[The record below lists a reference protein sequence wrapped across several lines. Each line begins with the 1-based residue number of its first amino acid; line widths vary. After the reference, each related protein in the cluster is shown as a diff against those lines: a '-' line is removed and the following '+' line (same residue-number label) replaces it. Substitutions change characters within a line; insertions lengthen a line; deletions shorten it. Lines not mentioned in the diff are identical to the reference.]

1 MLALSVTVEYPQE
14 DLAVQPAAPRW
25 CSPGAARGS
34 TGGGSSSRCR
44 PHHGPAPVT
53 STRVRQKQVIAMA
66 LERVFGIFA
75 VICILALAGP
85 VVAAPVAKDQSQFAY
100 PGEIQEAGAAIAF
113 AKGDYLADR
122 FPESMEVIGKYN
134 VTIDPAEVFKLQPFN
149 LDNPIEVKRD
159 TPIGALD
166 AVARTGALNYSI
178 YLYPTTNL
186 LVIDRINDYP
196 HQEGWRWFVVYENGS
211 YITSTPD
218 MWDYSISNG
227 ETIWLI
233 YCDLTDFDSR
243 YESRLDR
250 AVAGLSI
257 TTTHGKANVTPV
269 PVTPGPIAP
278 GPVTPGPTA
287 PVTSGPIAPG
297 PVTPGPT
304 APVTS
309 GPIASGPVTPGPV
322 GEMSLIDV
330 IAGNDN
336 LSFFA
341 VLLNATDLVTTL
353 QSGGPYTVFAPSNDA
368 FGNMP
373 REAFASLLTDDG
385 ERMRVLSA
393 HVVNGS
399 YTTADLL
406 NVTRGGNTT
415 TVKTLAGGNLTIS
428 ANGSVLSIDNAA
440 IVAPDINASNGVVH
454 IIDRVLSPPAEGP
467 GPTVPA
473 GVVLPPTTPAT
484 VTPAPA
490 IPAPTAPPL
499 VAPMLATP
507 TVG

>member
-1 MLALSVTVEYPQE
+1 
-14 DLAVQPAAPRW
+14 
-25 CSPGAARGS
+25 
-34 TGGGSSSRCR
+34 
-44 PHHGPAPVT
+44 
-53 STRVRQKQVIAMA
+53 MA
-66 LERVFGIFA
+66 LKRVFGILA

-85 VVAAPVAKDQSQFAY
+85 VVAVQVPEDQSQFVF
-100 PGEIQEAGAAIAF
+100 PGEIREAGAAVAF

-122 FPESMEVIGKYN
+122 FPENMEVIGRYN

-166 AVARTGALNYSI
+166 AVARTGALNYST
-178 YLYPTTNL
+178 YLYSTRNL
-186 LVIDRINDYP
+186 LVIDHINGHLYQGD
-196 HQEGWRWFVVYENGS
+196 WLWLVVYENGS

-218 MWDYSISNG
+218 MWEYTVSNG

-233 YCDLTDFDSR
+233 YCDLTDFNSR

-257 TTTHGKANVTPV
+257 TTTHGKSNVTPGPV
-269 PVTPGPIAP
+269 TPEPVTPGPVTPEPVAP
-278 GPVTPGPTA
+278 GPVTPGPAT
-287 PVTSGPIAPG
+287 PG
-297 PVTPGPT
+297 PVTPE
-304 APVTS
+304 PVE
-309 GPIASGPVTPGPV
+309 G
-322 GEMSLIDV
+322 MNLIDV
-330 IAGNDN
+330 IAENDN

-415 TVKTLAGGNLTIS
+415 TVETLAGGNLTIS
-428 ANGSVLSIDNAA
+428 ANGSVLSIDNAT

-454 IIDRVLSPPAEGP
+454 VIDRVLSPPAEGP

-484 VTPAPA
+484 VTPVPA
-490 IPAPTAPPL
+490 IPALTTPPL
-499 VAPMLATP
+499 VTPMLTMP

>member
-1 MLALSVTVEYPQE
+1 
-14 DLAVQPAAPRW
+14 
-25 CSPGAARGS
+25 
-34 TGGGSSSRCR
+34 
-44 PHHGPAPVT
+44 
-53 STRVRQKQVIAMA
+53 MA
-66 LERVFGIFA
+66 LKRVFGIFA

-85 VVAAPVAKDQSQFAY
+85 VVAVQVPEDQSQFVF
-100 PGEIQEAGAAIAF
+100 PGEIQEAGAAVAF

-122 FPESMEVIGKYN
+122 FPENMEVIGRYN

-166 AVARTGALNYSI
+166 AVARTGALNYST
-178 YLYPTTNL
+178 YLYSTRNL
-186 LVIDRINDYP
+186 LVIDHINGHLYQGD
-196 HQEGWRWFVVYENGS
+196 WLWLVVYENGS

-218 MWDYSISNG
+218 MWEYTVSNG

-233 YCDLTDFDSR
+233 YCDLTDFNSR

-257 TTTHGKANVTPV
+257 TTTHGKSNVTPGPATPE
-269 PVTPGPIAP
+269 PVTPGPA
-278 GPVTPGPTA
+278 TPE
-287 PVTSGPIAPG
+287 
-297 PVTPGPT
+297 
-304 APVTS
+304 
-309 GPIASGPVTPGPV
+309 PVTPGPV
-322 GEMSLIDV
+322 TPEPVEGMNLIDV
-330 IAGNDN
+330 IAENDN

-428 ANGSVLSIDNAA
+428 ANGSVLSIDNAT

-454 IIDRVLSPPAEGP
+454 VIDRVLSPPAEGP

-484 VTPAPA
+484 VTPVPA
-490 IPAPTAPPL
+490 IPALTTPPL
-499 VAPMLATP
+499 VTPMLTMP

>member
-1 MLALSVTVEYPQE
+1 M
-14 DLAVQPAAPRW
+14 
-25 CSPGAARGS
+25 
-34 TGGGSSSRCR
+34 
-44 PHHGPAPVT
+44 
-53 STRVRQKQVIAMA
+53 
-66 LERVFGIFA
+66 
-75 VICILALAGP
+75 
-85 VVAAPVAKDQSQFAY
+85 
-100 PGEIQEAGAAIAF
+100 
-113 AKGDYLADR
+113 
-122 FPESMEVIGKYN
+122 N
-134 VTIDPAEVFKLQPFN
+134 
-149 LDNPIEVKRD
+149 
-159 TPIGALD
+159 
-166 AVARTGALNYSI
+166 
-178 YLYPTTNL
+178 
-186 LVIDRINDYP
+186 
-196 HQEGWRWFVVYENGS
+196 
-211 YITSTPD
+211 
-218 MWDYSISNG
+218 
-227 ETIWLI
+227 
-233 YCDLTDFDSR
+233 
-243 YESRLDR
+243 
-250 AVAGLSI
+250 
-257 TTTHGKANVTPV
+257 
-269 PVTPGPIAP
+269 
-278 GPVTPGPTA
+278 
-287 PVTSGPIAPG
+287 
-297 PVTPGPT
+297 
-304 APVTS
+304 
-309 GPIASGPVTPGPV
+309 
-322 GEMSLIDV
+322 LIDV
-330 IAGNDN
+330 IAENDN

-415 TVKTLAGGNLTIS
+415 TVETLAGGNLTIS
-428 ANGSVLSIDNAA
+428 ANGSVLSIDNAT

-454 IIDRVLSPPAEGP
+454 VIDRVLSPPAEGP

>member
-1 MLALSVTVEYPQE
+1 
-14 DLAVQPAAPRW
+14 
-25 CSPGAARGS
+25 
-34 TGGGSSSRCR
+34 
-44 PHHGPAPVT
+44 
-53 STRVRQKQVIAMA
+53 MA
-66 LERVFGIFA
+66 LKRVFGIFA

-85 VVAAPVAKDQSQFAY
+85 VVAVQVPEDQSQFVF
-100 PGEIQEAGAAIAF
+100 PGEIREAGAAVAF

-122 FPESMEVIGKYN
+122 FPENMEVIGRYN

-166 AVARTGALNYSI
+166 AVARTGALNYST
-178 YLYPTTNL
+178 YLYSTRNL
-186 LVIDRINDYP
+186 LVIDHINGHLYQGD
-196 HQEGWRWFVVYENGS
+196 WLWLVVYENGS

-233 YCDLTDFDSR
+233 YCDLTDFNSR

-257 TTTHGKANVTPV
+257 TTTHGKSNVTPGPATPEPV
-269 PVTPGPIAP
+269 APGPATPEPVTPGPVTPEPVAP
-278 GPVTPGPTA
+278 GPVTPE
-287 PVTSGPIAPG
+287 PVEG
-297 PVTPGPT
+297 
-304 APVTS
+304 
-309 GPIASGPVTPGPV
+309 
-322 GEMSLIDV
+322 MNLIDV
-330 IAGNDN
+330 IAENDN

-428 ANGSVLSIDNAA
+428 ANGSVLSIDNAT

-454 IIDRVLSPPAEGP
+454 VIDRVLSPPAEGP

-484 VTPAPA
+484 VTPVPA
-490 IPAPTAPPL
+490 IPALTTPPL
-499 VAPMLATP
+499 VTPMLTMP

>member
-1 MLALSVTVEYPQE
+1 
-14 DLAVQPAAPRW
+14 
-25 CSPGAARGS
+25 
-34 TGGGSSSRCR
+34 
-44 PHHGPAPVT
+44 
-53 STRVRQKQVIAMA
+53 MA
-66 LERVFGIFA
+66 LKRVFGIFA

-85 VVAAPVAKDQSQFAY
+85 VVAVQVPEDQSQFVF
-100 PGEIQEAGAAIAF
+100 PGEIREAGAAVAF

-122 FPESMEVIGKYN
+122 FPENMEVIGRYN

-166 AVARTGALNYSI
+166 AVARTGALNYST
-178 YLYPTTNL
+178 YLYSTRNL
-186 LVIDRINDYP
+186 LVIDHINGHLYQGD
-196 HQEGWRWFVVYENGS
+196 WLWLVVYENGS

-233 YCDLTDFDSR
+233 YCDLTDFNSR

-257 TTTHGKANVTPV
+257 TTTHGKSNVTPGPV
-269 PVTPGPIAP
+269 TPEPVAPGPVTPEPVTPGPVTPEPVTPGPVTPEPVAPGPVTPEPVAPGPVTPEPVAPGPVTPEPVAP
-278 GPVTPGPTA
+278 GPVTPGPAT
-287 PVTSGPIAPG
+287 PG
-297 PVTPGPT
+297 PVTPE
-304 APVTS
+304 PVE
-309 GPIASGPVTPGPV
+309 G
-322 GEMSLIDV
+322 MNLIDV
-330 IAGNDN
+330 IAENDN

-353 QSGGPYTVFAPSNDA
+353 QSGGPYTVFVPSNDA

-399 YTTADLL
+399 YTAAALL

-415 TVKTLAGGNLTIS
+415 TVETLAGGNLTIS
-428 ANGSVLSIDNAA
+428 ANGSVLSIDNAT

-454 IIDRVLSPPAEGP
+454 VIDRVLSPPAEGP

-484 VTPAPA
+484 VTPVPA
-490 IPAPTAPPL
+490 IPALTTPPL
-499 VAPMLATP
+499 VTPMLTMP

>member
-1 MLALSVTVEYPQE
+1 
-14 DLAVQPAAPRW
+14 
-25 CSPGAARGS
+25 
-34 TGGGSSSRCR
+34 
-44 PHHGPAPVT
+44 
-53 STRVRQKQVIAMA
+53 MA
-66 LERVFGIFA
+66 LKRVFGIFA

-85 VVAAPVAKDQSQFAY
+85 VVAVQVPEDQSQFVF
-100 PGEIQEAGAAIAF
+100 PGEIREAGAAVAF

-122 FPESMEVIGKYN
+122 FPENMEVIGRYN

-166 AVARTGALNYSI
+166 AVARTGALNYST
-178 YLYPTTNL
+178 YLYSTRNL
-186 LVIDRINDYP
+186 LVIDHINGHLYQGD
-196 HQEGWRWFVVYENGS
+196 WLWLVVYENGS

-233 YCDLTDFDSR
+233 YCDLTDFNSR

-257 TTTHGKANVTPV
+257 TTTHGKSNVTPGPV
-269 PVTPGPIAP
+269 TPEPVAPGPVTPEPVTPGPVTPEPVTPGPVTPEPVAPGPVTPEPVAPGPVTPEPVAP
-278 GPVTPGPTA
+278 GPVTPGPAT
-287 PVTSGPIAPG
+287 PG
-297 PVTPGPT
+297 PVTPE
-304 APVTS
+304 PVE
-309 GPIASGPVTPGPV
+309 G
-322 GEMSLIDV
+322 MNLIDV
-330 IAGNDN
+330 IAENDN

-428 ANGSVLSIDNAA
+428 ANGSVLSIDNAT

-454 IIDRVLSPPAEGP
+454 VIDRVLSPPAEGP
-467 GPTVPA
+467 GRPCPR
-473 GVVLPPTTPAT
+473 GWCCHRRHPQR
-484 VTPAPA
+484 
-490 IPAPTAPPL
+490 
-499 VAPMLATP
+499 
-507 TVG
+507 

>member
-1 MLALSVTVEYPQE
+1 
-14 DLAVQPAAPRW
+14 
-25 CSPGAARGS
+25 
-34 TGGGSSSRCR
+34 
-44 PHHGPAPVT
+44 
-53 STRVRQKQVIAMA
+53 MA
-66 LERVFGIFA
+66 LKRVFGIFA

-85 VVAAPVAKDQSQFAY
+85 VVAVQVPEDQSQFVF
-100 PGEIQEAGAAIAF
+100 PGEIREAGAAVAF

-122 FPESMEVIGKYN
+122 FPENMEVIGRYN

-166 AVARTGALNYSI
+166 AVARTGALNYST
-178 YLYPTTNL
+178 YLYSTRNL
-186 LVIDRINDYP
+186 LVIDHINGHLYQGD
-196 HQEGWRWFVVYENGS
+196 WLWLVVYENGS

-233 YCDLTDFDSR
+233 YCDLTDFNSR

-257 TTTHGKANVTPV
+257 TTTHGKSN
-269 PVTPGPIAP
+269 VTPGPVTPEPVAPGPVTPEPVTP
-278 GPVTPGPTA
+278 GPVTPGPAT
-287 PVTSGPIAPG
+287 PG
-297 PVTPGPT
+297 PVTPE
-304 APVTS
+304 PVE
-309 GPIASGPVTPGPV
+309 G
-322 GEMSLIDV
+322 MNLIDV
-330 IAGNDN
+330 IAENDN

-415 TVKTLAGGNLTIS
+415 TVETLAGGNLTIS
-428 ANGSVLSIDNAA
+428 ANGSVLSIDNAT

-454 IIDRVLSPPAEGP
+454 VIDRVLSPPAEGP

-484 VTPAPA
+484 VTPVPA
-490 IPAPTAPPL
+490 IPALTTPPL
-499 VAPMLATP
+499 VTPMLTMP

>member
-1 MLALSVTVEYPQE
+1 
-14 DLAVQPAAPRW
+14 
-25 CSPGAARGS
+25 
-34 TGGGSSSRCR
+34 
-44 PHHGPAPVT
+44 
-53 STRVRQKQVIAMA
+53 MA
-66 LERVFGIFA
+66 LKRVFGIFA

-85 VVAAPVAKDQSQFAY
+85 VVAVQVPEDQSQFVF
-100 PGEIQEAGAAIAF
+100 PGEIQEAGAAVAF

-122 FPESMEVIGKYN
+122 FPENMEVIGRYN

-166 AVARTGALNYSI
+166 AVARTGALNYST
-178 YLYPTTNL
+178 YLYSTRNL
-186 LVIDRINDYP
+186 LVIDHINGHLYQGD
-196 HQEGWRWFVVYENGS
+196 WLWLVVYENGS

-233 YCDLTDFDSR
+233 YCDLTDFNSR

-257 TTTHGKANVTPV
+257 TTTHGKSNVTPGPATPE
-269 PVTPGPIAP
+269 PVTPGPATPEPVTPGPVTPEPVAP
-278 GPVTPGPTA
+278 GPVTPE
-287 PVTSGPIAPG
+287 
-297 PVTPGPT
+297 
-304 APVTS
+304 
-309 GPIASGPVTPGPV
+309 PVTPGPV
-322 GEMSLIDV
+322 TPEPVEGMNLIDV
-330 IAGNDN
+330 IAENDN

-415 TVKTLAGGNLTIS
+415 TVETLAGGNLTIS
-428 ANGSVLSIDNAA
+428 ANGSVLSIDNAT

-454 IIDRVLSPPAEGP
+454 VIDRVLSPPAEGP

-484 VTPAPA
+484 VTPVPA
-490 IPAPTAPPL
+490 IPALTTPPL
-499 VAPMLATP
+499 VTPMLTMP

>member
-1 MLALSVTVEYPQE
+1 
-14 DLAVQPAAPRW
+14 
-25 CSPGAARGS
+25 
-34 TGGGSSSRCR
+34 
-44 PHHGPAPVT
+44 
-53 STRVRQKQVIAMA
+53 MA
-66 LERVFGIFA
+66 LKRVFGIFA

-85 VVAAPVAKDQSQFAY
+85 VVAVQVPEDQSQFVF
-100 PGEIQEAGAAIAF
+100 PGEIREAGAAVAF

-122 FPESMEVIGKYN
+122 FPENMEVIGRYN

-166 AVARTGALNYSI
+166 AVARTGALNYST
-178 YLYPTTNL
+178 YLYSTRNL
-186 LVIDRINDYP
+186 LVIDHINGHLYQGD
-196 HQEGWRWFVVYENGS
+196 WLWLVVYENGS

-233 YCDLTDFDSR
+233 YCDLTDFNSR

-257 TTTHGKANVTPV
+257 TTTHGKSNVT
-269 PVTPGPIAP
+269 P
-278 GPVTPGPTA
+278 GPVTPE
-287 PVTSGPIAPG
+287 PVPPG
-297 PVTPGPT
+297 PVPPE
-304 APVTS
+304 
-309 GPIASGPVTPGPV
+309 PVTPGPV
-322 GEMSLIDV
+322 TPEPVEGMNLIDV
-330 IAGNDN
+330 IAENDN

-415 TVKTLAGGNLTIS
+415 TVETLAGGNLTIS
-428 ANGSVLSIDNAA
+428 ANGSVLSIDNAT

-454 IIDRVLSPPAEGP
+454 VIDRVLSPPAEGP

-484 VTPAPA
+484 VTPVPA
-490 IPAPTAPPL
+490 IPALTTPPL
-499 VAPMLATP
+499 VTPMLTMP

>member
-1 MLALSVTVEYPQE
+1 
-14 DLAVQPAAPRW
+14 
-25 CSPGAARGS
+25 
-34 TGGGSSSRCR
+34 
-44 PHHGPAPVT
+44 
-53 STRVRQKQVIAMA
+53 MA
-66 LERVFGIFA
+66 LKRVFGIFA

-85 VVAAPVAKDQSQFAY
+85 VVAVQVPEDQSQFVF
-100 PGEIQEAGAAIAF
+100 PGEIREAGAAVAF

-122 FPESMEVIGKYN
+122 FPENMEVIGRYN
-134 VTIDPAEVFKLQPFN
+134 VTIDPEEVFKLQPFN

-166 AVARTGALNYSI
+166 AVARTGALNYST
-178 YLYPTTNL
+178 YLYSTRNL
-186 LVIDRINDYP
+186 LVIDHINGHLYQGD
-196 HQEGWRWFVVYENGS
+196 WLWLVVYENGS

-218 MWDYSISNG
+218 MWEYTVSNG

-233 YCDLTDFDSR
+233 YCDLTDFNSR

-257 TTTHGKANVTPV
+257 TTTHGKSNVTPGPATPE
-269 PVTPGPIAP
+269 PVTPGPATPEPVTP
-278 GPVTPGPTA
+278 GPVTPGPAT
-287 PVTSGPIAPG
+287 PG
-297 PVTPGPT
+297 PVTPE
-304 APVTS
+304 PVE
-309 GPIASGPVTPGPV
+309 G
-322 GEMSLIDV
+322 MNLIDV
-330 IAGNDN
+330 IAENDN

>member
-1 MLALSVTVEYPQE
+1 
-14 DLAVQPAAPRW
+14 
-25 CSPGAARGS
+25 
-34 TGGGSSSRCR
+34 
-44 PHHGPAPVT
+44 
-53 STRVRQKQVIAMA
+53 MA
-66 LERVFGIFA
+66 LKRVFGIFA

-85 VVAAPVAKDQSQFAY
+85 VVAVQVPEDQSQFVF
-100 PGEIQEAGAAIAF
+100 PGEIREAGAAVAF

-122 FPESMEVIGKYN
+122 FPENMEVIGRYN

-166 AVARTGALNYSI
+166 AVARTGALNYST
-178 YLYPTTNL
+178 YLYSTRNL
-186 LVIDRINDYP
+186 LVIDHINGHLYQGD
-196 HQEGWRWFVVYENGS
+196 WLWLVVYENGS

-233 YCDLTDFDSR
+233 YCDLTDFNSR

-257 TTTHGKANVTPV
+257 TTTHGKSNVTPGPATPE
-269 PVTPGPIAP
+269 PVTPGPATPEPVTPGPVTPEPVAP
-278 GPVTPGPTA
+278 GPVTPGP
-287 PVTSGPIAPG
+287 VTPG
-297 PVTPGPT
+297 PVTPGPAT
-304 APVTS
+304 P
-309 GPIASGPVTPGPV
+309 GPVTPEPV
-322 GEMSLIDV
+322 EGMNLIDV
-330 IAGNDN
+330 IAENDN

-415 TVKTLAGGNLTIS
+415 TVETLAGGNLTIS
-428 ANGSVLSIDNAA
+428 ANGSVLSIDNAT

-454 IIDRVLSPPAEGP
+454 VIDRVLSPPAEGP

-484 VTPAPA
+484 VTPVPA
-490 IPAPTAPPL
+490 IPALTTPPL
-499 VAPMLATP
+499 VTPMLTMP

>member
-1 MLALSVTVEYPQE
+1 
-14 DLAVQPAAPRW
+14 
-25 CSPGAARGS
+25 
-34 TGGGSSSRCR
+34 
-44 PHHGPAPVT
+44 
-53 STRVRQKQVIAMA
+53 MA
-66 LERVFGIFA
+66 LKRVFGIFA

-85 VVAAPVAKDQSQFAY
+85 VVAVQVPEDQSQFVF
-100 PGEIQEAGAAIAF
+100 PGEIREAGAAVAF

-122 FPESMEVIGKYN
+122 FPENMEVIGRYN

-166 AVARTGALNYSI
+166 AVARTGALNYST
-178 YLYPTTNL
+178 YLYSTRNL
-186 LVIDRINDYP
+186 LVIDHINGHLYQGD
-196 HQEGWRWFVVYENGS
+196 WLWLVVYENGS

-233 YCDLTDFDSR
+233 YCDLTDFNSR

-257 TTTHGKANVTPV
+257 TTTHGKSN
-269 PVTPGPIAP
+269 VTPGPATPEPVAPGPVTPEPVTP
-278 GPVTPGPTA
+278 GPVTPGPAT
-287 PVTSGPIAPG
+287 PG
-297 PVTPGPT
+297 PVTPE
-304 APVTS
+304 PVE
-309 GPIASGPVTPGPV
+309 G
-322 GEMSLIDV
+322 MNLIDV
-330 IAGNDN
+330 IAENDN

-415 TVKTLAGGNLTIS
+415 TVETLAGGNLTIS
-428 ANGSVLSIDNAA
+428 ANGSVLSIDNAT

-454 IIDRVLSPPAEGP
+454 VIDRVLSPPAEGP

-484 VTPAPA
+484 VTPVPA
-490 IPAPTAPPL
+490 IPALTTPPL
-499 VAPMLATP
+499 VTPMLTMP

>member
-1 MLALSVTVEYPQE
+1 
-14 DLAVQPAAPRW
+14 
-25 CSPGAARGS
+25 
-34 TGGGSSSRCR
+34 
-44 PHHGPAPVT
+44 
-53 STRVRQKQVIAMA
+53 MA
-66 LERVFGIFA
+66 LKRVFGIFA

-85 VVAAPVAKDQSQFAY
+85 VVAVQVPEDQSQFVF
-100 PGEIQEAGAAIAF
+100 PGEIREAGAAVAF

-122 FPESMEVIGKYN
+122 FPENMEVIGRYN

-166 AVARTGALNYSI
+166 AVARTGALNYST
-178 YLYPTTNL
+178 YLYSTRNL
-186 LVIDRINDYP
+186 LVIDHINGHLYQGD
-196 HQEGWRWFVVYENGS
+196 WLWLVVYENGS

-233 YCDLTDFDSR
+233 YCDLTDFNSR

-257 TTTHGKANVTPV
+257 TTTHGKSNVTPGPV
-269 PVTPGPIAP
+269 TPEPVTPGPA
-278 GPVTPGPTA
+278 TPE
-287 PVTSGPIAPG
+287 
-297 PVTPGPT
+297 
-304 APVTS
+304 
-309 GPIASGPVTPGPV
+309 PVTPGPV
-322 GEMSLIDV
+322 TPEPVEGMNLIDV
-330 IAGNDN
+330 IAENDN

-399 YTTADLL
+399 YTAAALL

-428 ANGSVLSIDNAA
+428 ANGSVLSIDNAT

-454 IIDRVLSPPAEGP
+454 VIDRVLSPPAEGP

-484 VTPAPA
+484 VTPVPA
-490 IPAPTAPPL
+490 IPALTTPPL
-499 VAPMLATP
+499 VTPMLTMP

>member
-1 MLALSVTVEYPQE
+1 
-14 DLAVQPAAPRW
+14 
-25 CSPGAARGS
+25 
-34 TGGGSSSRCR
+34 
-44 PHHGPAPVT
+44 
-53 STRVRQKQVIAMA
+53 MA
-66 LERVFGIFA
+66 LKRVFGIFA

-85 VVAAPVAKDQSQFAY
+85 VVAVQVPEDQSQFVF
-100 PGEIQEAGAAIAF
+100 PGEIREAGAAVAF

-122 FPESMEVIGKYN
+122 FPENMEVIGRYN

-166 AVARTGALNYSI
+166 AVARTGALNYST
-178 YLYPTTNL
+178 YLYSTRNL
-186 LVIDRINDYP
+186 LVIDHINGHLYQGD
-196 HQEGWRWFVVYENGS
+196 WLWLVVYENGS

-218 MWDYSISNG
+218 MWEYTVSNG

-233 YCDLTDFDSR
+233 YCDLTDFNSR

-257 TTTHGKANVTPV
+257 TTTHGKSNVT
-269 PVTPGPIAP
+269 P
-278 GPVTPGPTA
+278 GPVTPE
-287 PVTSGPIAPG
+287 
-297 PVTPGPT
+297 
-304 APVTS
+304 
-309 GPIASGPVTPGPV
+309 PVTPGPV
-322 GEMSLIDV
+322 TPEPVEGMNLIDV
-330 IAGNDN
+330 IAENDN

-428 ANGSVLSIDNAA
+428 ANGSVLSIDNAT

-454 IIDRVLSPPAEGP
+454 VIDRVLSPPAEGP

-484 VTPAPA
+484 VTPVPA
-490 IPAPTAPPL
+490 IPALTTPPL
-499 VAPMLATP
+499 VTPMLTMPA
-507 TVG
+507 VG